1 MMTFDNNWAALTW
14 QEKREKRFGRWLN
27 PPQANFASP
36 HAEEA
41 YKTRVERYI
50 SAIKVEE
57 GDRVPVNSPSGFFPA
72 IYAGGTLKSAMYNYD
87 ELRDAWLLFLKDF
100 DLDSFGGP
108 GLVLPGKMI
117 DDIDYKIHHW
127 PGHGL
132 ADDVTMY
139 QYIEGE
145 YMPPED
151 YDAFI
156 NDPTGYLFRTYL
168 PRIVGAFGG
177 FSKLGPLTPFV
188 GIPIGLISQFNSPEV
203 RASIRALL
211 DAADECAKWQDAVG
225 AVSKAAISAGVPSLG
240 GGFSGAPYDLLGDM
254 MRGTKGI
261 MMDMY
266 KRPGKLIEAMERMTP
281 IVIEEGVRFANMT
294 GCPVIMM
301 PLHKGTGGFMSNKQ
315 FETFYWPTLKK
326 VLTGLIDEGLV
337 PMPFAEGDY
346 EARLEII
353 ADMPRTSTIWYF
365 EAMDMAKAKR
375 IVGKDFCIAG
385 NLPASILCTGT
396 PEEVKE
402 ACRKLIET
410 CAPGGGYML
419 AGAASMDKGDP
430 GNLRA
435 MMDAAKEYGTFKK

>member
-1 MMTFDNNWAALTW
+1 MMSSDTNWSGLTW
-14 QEKREKRFGRWLN
+14 EEKREKRFQRWLN
-27 PPQANFASP
+27 PPNANFTSP
-36 HAEEA
+36 EAAAA
-41 YKTRVERYI
+41 YKTRVQRYI

-57 GDRVPVNSPSGFFPA
+57 GDRVPVMLPSGFFPA
-72 IYAGGTLKSAMYNYD
+72 IYAGGTLKSVMYNYD

-117 DDIDYKIHHW
+117 DDIDYKIHQW

-139 QYIEGE
+139 QYVEGE
-145 YMPPED
+145 YMAVED
-151 YDAFI
+151 YDAYI
-156 NDPTGYLFRTYL
+156 NDPTGYMLRTYL
-168 PRIVGAFGG
+168 PRIVGAFSG
-177 FSKLGPLTPFV
+177 FSKLGPITPFV
-188 GIPIGLISQFNSPEV
+188 GIPVAFINQFNNPEL

-211 DAADECAKWQDAVG
+211 DAADEGAKWFDAVS
-225 AVSKAAISAGVPSLG
+225 AVSRAAVSSGVPSLS

-266 KRPGKLIEAMERMTP
+266 KRPDKLKEAMERLTP
-281 IVIEEGVRFANMT
+281 MVIEEGVRLANIT

-315 FETFYWPTLKK
+315 FETFYWPTLRK
-326 VLTGLIDEGLV
+326 VLIGLINEGLV

-346 EARLEII
+346 GERLEIV
-353 ADMPRTSTIWYF
+353 ADLPRTSTIWYF
-365 EAMDMAKAKR
+365 ETMDMAKAKK
-375 IVGKDFCIAG
+375 ILGKDVCIAG
-385 NLPASILCTGT
+385 NLAASVLCTGT
-396 PEEVKE
+396 PVEVKQ
-402 ACRKLIET
+402 ACRTLIET
-410 CAPGGGYML
+410 CAPGGGYIL

-430 GNLRA
+430 NNLRA
-435 MMDAAKEYGTFKK
+435 MMDAVKEYGTFKK